1 MNLNPRLFLR
11 ILIMTLLAMPL
22 ARVAAD
28 KVYLK
33 DGKFLDGIV
42 EQEFPT
48 RIKFNFQGR
57 GMFIERSRIDRIE
70 KSDNSKNADML
81 LLKAEDALAA
91 GGGNEAMGIL
101 SEVSK
106 IENLTPE
113 QKSLLDELTPKAAK
127 MAEMGTPEERK
138 AKAAI
143 LVKEAAEHFDKI
155 ETREAIE
162 ALFNAFELDPTSPE
176 AHAEMSRLFDT
187 PSPDLNLAA
196 SYFGRYVDAETLDGE
211 HKVIP
216 LLPRVFETEA
226 VRMQE
231 ATDPKEI
238 EEHIRCLQKL
248 NAAFEV
254 RPAWVLKATESQ
266 KALIEKGSFGIVTLK
281 VDQALEKENYP
292 EALIRLQALGGEKD
306 RPELTNLYTSVYM
319 GLGEFEKARSLLE
332 FSKGQSADPAS
343 VDRVLNAL
351 NIYTTAM
358 DAQAR
363 EEHKEAR
370 QAFDLLFEQ
379 QAEIPREILSLVAKA
394 KVGYDITLLESREAE
409 ENYIEAAN
417 VAVLINSYSRDKN
430 ALQLASDVFSRVA
443 PHLTFNL
450 KVTWI
455 VDDVEIPL
463 APEWPDIVKE
473 DLTAR
478 FEIHFDEASPFL
490 LDVRIIQKTYNGAG
504 PKMLEATNNPD
515 AYTVDYLTEDTSITK
530 MTLEFIVSHPVNPE
544 LSKLTHEVSGLSAA
558 TIQKRETAGYDLRH
572 QKNKIVY
579 VDIENLGA
587 FGSFLSEE
595 LGNYYPPELAVMS
608 GQIKLRSKMLTE

>member
-1 MNLNPRLFLR
+1 ML
-11 ILIMTLLAMPL
+11 ILVLLALPL
-22 ARVAAD
+22 TKVVAD

-33 DGKFLDGIV
+33 DGKSLDGIV
-42 EQEFPT
+42 EAEYPT

-81 LLKAEDALAA
+81 IIKAEDALAA
-91 GGGNEAMGIL
+91 GNGNEAVGIL
-101 SEVSK
+101 IELGK

-113 QKSLLDELTPKAAK
+113 QKAAVDEMTPRAAS
-127 MAEMGTPEERK
+127 MAEMGTPEERREK
-138 AKAAI
+138 SLV
-143 LVKEAAEHFDKI
+143 LVKQAAEHFDKI

-162 ALFNAFELDPTSPE
+162 ALFKALELDPTSPE
-176 AHAEMSRLFDT
+176 GHAEMSRLFDT

-196 SYFGRYVDAETLDGE
+196 SYFGKYVDAEKLDGE

-216 LLPRVFETEA
+216 LLPKVFEAEA

-231 ATDPKEI
+231 ATDPAAI
-238 EEHIRCLQKL
+238 ESHIRCLQKL

-254 RPAWVLKATESQ
+254 RPAWVLPATEAQ
-266 KALIEKGSFGIVTLK
+266 KALIAKGSFGIVTLK

-319 GLGEFEKARSLLE
+319 GLGEFDKARALLE
-332 FSKGQSADPAS
+332 FSKTQAADPAS

-409 ENYIEAAN
+409 ENYQEAAN

-443 PHLTFNL
+443 PHLTF
-450 KVTWI
+450 KPVVTWI
-455 VDDVEIPL
+455 VDEVEIPL
-463 APEWPDIVKE
+463 SPEWTDIVKN
-473 DLTAR
+473 DLTNR
-478 FEIHFDEASPFL
+478 FEIHFDDASSFAL
-490 LDVRIIQKTYNGAG
+490 NVRIIQESFNAAG
-504 PKMLEATNNPD
+504 PKILEATNNPD
-515 AYTVDYLTEDTSITK
+515 AYTIDYLTQDTSIVK
-530 MTLEFIVSHPVNPE
+530 MTLEFVISHPSNPE
-544 LSKLTHEVSGLSAA
+544 LTRMKHEVTGLSKA
-558 TIQKRETAGYDLRH
+558 TIQARETAGADLRH
-572 QKNKIVY
+572 QKDKIVY
-579 VDIENLGA
+579 LDLTSVSE

-595 LGNYYPPELAVMS
+595 LGNYYPPELAVMA
-608 GQIKLRSKMLTE
+608 GQIKLRPKMLDE